1 MDDVGGEIDAEPDG
15 DDEGHAGE
23 HVHREAPEVHEAG
36 DLGDCGDDA
45 DQDEQGASDT
55 GKEEQDCEEYGSDGT
70 SQVLKK
76 FLLDHLVSQ
85 PVGVER

>member
-1 MDDVGGEIDAEPDG
+1 MDDVSGEVDAEPDG
-15 DDEGHAGE
+15 DDEGHAGQD
-23 HVHREAPEVHEAG
+23 VHREAPEVHEAG

-45 DQDEQGASDT
+45 DQDEQGASET
-55 GKEEQDCEEYGSDGT
+55 CKEEQDCDEDGSYST
-70 SQVLKK
+70 SQVLEK

>member
-1 MDDVGGEIDAEPDG
+1 MDDVRGEVDAEPDG

-23 HVHREAPEVHEAG
+23 HVHRETPEVHEAG
-36 DLGDCGDDA
+36 HLGDCGDDA
-45 DQDEQGASDT
+45 HQDKEGASET
-55 GKEEQDCEEYGSDGT
+55 CEEEQDCDEYGSNGT

-76 FLLDHLVSQ
+76 FLLDHLVGQ